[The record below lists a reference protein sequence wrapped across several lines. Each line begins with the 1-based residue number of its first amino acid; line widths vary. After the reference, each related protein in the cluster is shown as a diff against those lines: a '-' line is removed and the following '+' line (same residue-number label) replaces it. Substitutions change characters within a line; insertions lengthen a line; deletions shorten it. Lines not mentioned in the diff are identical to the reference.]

1 MAPLPDRL
9 VCVQQSVRGA
19 ELPGCQELLC
29 RPRTCVLLNVSDGK
43 IKQNLQGNHACQNK
57 RKLLLFPL
65 FIFCWLMVFIGVP
78 LIEVVLCSL
87 FELFELFLV
96 INVVSISWHGCC
108 HISLG

>member
-1 MAPLPDRL
+1 
-9 VCVQQSVRGA
+9 
-19 ELPGCQELLC
+19 
-29 RPRTCVLLNVSDGK
+29 
-43 IKQNLQGNHACQNK
+43 
-57 RKLLLFPL
+57 
-65 FIFCWLMVFIGVP
+65 MVFIGVP